1 MSTQLGQIAKKA
13 KLDRNAQFTSLA
25 HLLTP
30 AFLKETWRMM
40 NRKAA
45 SGVDGE
51 STEQFASEM
60 EERVEEICRQLKAG
74 MYRAPPVRPESCF
87 GFSATLPS
95 RPGEFHPEPLTDP
108 DVILSHH
115 PARATAR
122 RLPPSVENFK
132 APPVAG
138 WLAPNVGDLPPSLH
152 EHYTRFIT
160 STGQSAPLRR
170 IGTFSLAGSP
180 LVLSPLA
187 SPARFSSS
195 VREPK

>member
-1 MSTQLGQIAKKA
+1 MGQPSVLTSSNRISTLPQ
-13 KLDRNAQFTSLA
+13 R
-25 HLLTP
+25 
-30 AFLKETWRMM
+30 
-40 NRKAA
+40 
-45 SGVDGE
+45 
-51 STEQFASEM
+51 FACARLS
-60 EERVEEICRQLKAG
+60 
-74 MYRAPPVRPESCF
+74 RPYLPRSYPDV
-87 GFSATLPS
+87 SATLPS

>member
-1 MSTQLGQIAKKA
+1 MGQPSVLTSSNRISTLPQ
-13 KLDRNAQFTSLA
+13 R
-25 HLLTP
+25 
-30 AFLKETWRMM
+30 
-40 NRKAA
+40 
-45 SGVDGE
+45 
-51 STEQFASEM
+51 FACARLS
-60 EERVEEICRQLKAG
+60 
-74 MYRAPPVRPESCF
+74 RPYLPRSYPDV
-87 GFSATLPS
+87 SATLPS

-122 RLPPSVENFK
+122 RLPPSVES
-132 APPVAG
+132 

-170 IGTFSLAGSP
+170 IGIFSLAGSP
-180 LVLSPLA
+180 VVLSPLA